1 MHTTTLRVV
10 SFNLRYALRHR
21 ALAKT
26 VFQEFADLHPDVI
39 CLQEVFIGKKK
50 NFIRDLAETLH
61 LHASF
66 SLRADIGAR
75 QIGLAILAKN
85 APEESTIVMLPRS
98 SPNRPRIL
106 SIARY
111 NHREV
116 PWNVAN
122 THLSIGSYFNIAS
135 HLVRRAQLE
144 AILSALEAGVSDEPL
159 ILAGDFNTRTKKEV
173 AWFADA
179 LRSAGFQTPDTL
191 PYSWRM
197 LGAKERLDWIATRNC
212 AITEIGALPHVRG
225 SDHMPIWADIVY
237 PAVAAL

>member
-1 MHTTTLRVV
+1 MTRLRAI

-21 ALAKT
+21 LLQKT
-26 VFQEFADLHPDVI
+26 VFQEFADLNPDVI
-39 CLQEVFIGKKK
+39 CLQEVLIGKKK
-50 NFIRDLAETLH
+50 NFIRDLAETLG

-75 QIGLAILAKN
+75 QIGLATLAKS
-85 APEESTIVMLPRS
+85 APEENTIVTLPRS
-98 SPNRPRIL
+98 SSSRPRIL
-106 SIARY
+106 SITRY

-144 AILSALEAGVSDEPL
+144 AILSALKANTSGEPL

-179 LRSAGFQTPDTL
+179 LRDAGFQTPDAL
-191 PYSWRM
+191 PYSWQM

-212 AITEIGALPHVRG
+212 AITDIGALPRVKG
-225 SDHMPIWADIVY
+225 SDHMPIWADITY
-237 PAVAAL
+237 GAL